1 MTQPPQPA
9 PLVPR
14 EVLFGNP
21 DKVQPRISPD
31 GRRLAY
37 IAPHDGVLNVFVG
50 EIGADPDSFEPVTAD
65 TDRGIRAFF
74 WAHDNQHILYTRDKG
89 GDENWRLYDVDVDT
103 KEERDLTPFDKVQ
116 AQIIAH
122 EQEFPTEVLVGL
134 NLDNPQLHDVY
145 HLDLE
150 TGELEKLVEN
160 PGVVGWVADTELKVR
175 AAMHPRDDGGMEVL
189 ARRPTASLDEWEMV
203 VAVDA
208 EDALGTGPIAFTADG
223 TRLYMLSS
231 VQANATRLLRVDLTG
246 QHAEVLAEDPNYDVS
261 GVVLHPDS
269 RELQIVSFTK
279 ARAEHHVVDPM
290 IQADIDGIRA
300 LGDGDWAIQGR
311 DHADA
316 TWLVSLSVDDGPVAY
331 HAWHRDKREA
341 TFLFH
346 HQPALS
352 DYQLA
357 QMEPFRFVARDGT
370 EVHGYLTFPPGLDQA
385 GLPMVLNV
393 HGGPWARDVWGF
405 NPEAQWLANRG
416 YLCAQINFR
425 GSTGYGKSFLNKG
438 NREWGAAMHDDL
450 VDAVNWICGRG
461 WADQA
466 RVAIYGA
473 SYGGYAALLGA
484 TFTPDVFC
492 CAVDVVGPS
501 NLNTLIRSIPPY
513 WAPIVSQFHTRVGNP
528 DTEEDFLWSRSPL
541 SRVESIRI
549 PVLVA
554 QGANDPRVT
563 VAEAEQIVA
572 AMKERGIDHEYLLFE
587 DEGHGFAKPENR
599 LRFYAAAEKFLAK
612 HLGGRY
618 EE

>member
-1 MTQPPQPA
+1 MTQSPEPL

-31 GRRLAY
+31 GLRLAY
-37 IAPHDGVLNVFVG
+37 IAPHLGVLNVFVG
-50 EIGADPDSFEPVTAD
+50 EIGADPDGFEPVTAD

-103 KEERDLTPFDKVQ
+103 KAERDLTPFDKVQ

-134 NLDNPQLHDVY
+134 NRDNPQLHDVY

-150 TGELEKLVEN
+150 TGELKKLVEN
-160 PGVVGWVADTELKVR
+160 PGVIGWVADTELKVR
-175 AAMHPRDDGGMEVL
+175 AAMHPRDDGGMDVL
-189 ARRPTASLDEWEMV
+189 ARRPNASLDEWEMV

-208 EDALGTGPIAFTADG
+208 EDALGTGPVAFTADG

-279 ARAEHHVVDPM
+279 ARAEHHRRRPHDPGRHRRHPCSGRRRLGHPGPGPRRCDLARVAQRRRRAGGLPRLAPG
-290 IQADIDGIRA
+290 QAG
-300 LGDGDWAIQGR
+300 GD
-311 DHADA
+311 
-316 TWLVSLSVDDGPVAY
+316 LPVPP
-331 HAWHRDKREA
+331 
-341 TFLFH
+341 
-346 HQPALS
+346 PARPT

-393 HGGPWARDVWGF
+393 HGGPWARDVWGY

-438 NREWGAAMHDDL
+438 NREW
-450 VDAVNWICGRG
+450 
-461 WADQA
+461 A
-466 RVAIYGA
+466 RPCTTT
-473 SYGGYAALLGA
+473 S
-484 TFTPDVFC
+484 
-492 CAVDVVGPS
+492 
-501 NLNTLIRSIPPY
+501 
-513 WAPIVSQFHTRVGNP
+513 WTR
-528 DTEEDFLWSRSPL
+528 
-541 SRVESIRI
+541 
-549 PVLVA
+549 
-554 QGANDPRVT
+554 
-563 VAEAEQIVA
+563 
-572 AMKERGIDHEYLLFE
+572 
-587 DEGHGFAKPENR
+587 
-599 LRFYAAAEKFLAK
+599 
-612 HLGGRY
+612 
-618 EE
+618 